1 MEQDVERHGEERRSR
16 RRPAARR
23 PRLWPAL
30 GFLVFVHVLA
40 LAAPWI
46 GPRGPLD
53 QDRGLSFAPPSRLH
67 LGGRDG
73 GALWFHPWR
82 EDAAAPHGYAED
94 REEVCF
100 VRFWARGE
108 EERPGQDGRRR
119 LLATDEPCRLVLL
132 GTDRYGR
139 DQLSRLLHGARISLF
154 SGLLAGCLAV
164 FLGLVVGAVAGYK
177 GGVVDE
183 LLMRATD
190 FFLALP
196 WLYLLLAVRAF
207 LPLDLS
213 AGAAFAVLVLVLG
226 AVGWAQ
232 PARLV
237 RGVVLSAKE
246 RGFVRAARGFGA
258 SEGYLLRRHVL
269 PQTYGVVLTQLTLRI
284 PRYIAAEVTLSFL
297 GLGMAE
303 PTASWG
309 NMLATLQHL
318 PVLLQSW
325 WSTSPGW
332 LLIAVILSYHH
343 LAEGLKKRLE

>member
-1 MEQDVERHGEERRSR
+1 MGKNNVEWHEAERRSR
-16 RRPAARR
+16 GVSPRR
-23 PRLWPAL
+23 WPAL
-30 GFLVFVHVLA
+30 AFLLIVHVLA
-40 LAAPWI
+40 LAAPWVA
-46 GPRGPLD
+46 PRDPLE
-53 QDRGLSFAPPSRLH
+53 QDRTLSFAPPSRWH
-67 LGGRDG
+67 IGGQDG
-73 GALWFHPWR
+73 GWSLPWFHPWR
-82 EDAAAPHGYAED
+82 EDATVPGSYVENQ
-94 REEVCF
+94 EVVCF
-100 VRFWARGE
+100 VFPRERDE
-108 EERPGQDGRRR
+108 EPRRELGDR
-119 LLATDEPCRLVLL
+119 DPFFATDEPCRLTLL
-132 GTDRYGR
+132 GTDRFGR
-139 DQLSRLLHGARISLF
+139 DQLSRLLHGGRISLF

-164 FLGLVVGAVAGYK
+164 SLGLVVGAVAGFK
-177 GGVVDE
+177 GGWVDE
-183 LLMRATD
+183 ILMRATD
-190 FFLALP
+190 LFLALP

-213 AGAAFAVLVLVLG
+213 AGAAFGLFVLVLG

-297 GLGMAE
+297 GLGVAE

-318 PVLLQSW
+318 PVLLHHW
-325 WSTSPGW
+325 WSTSPAW
-332 LLIAVILSYHH
+332 LLIVVILSYHH